1 MNNASFRSNQNV
13 SRWVPAVAAAALLG
27 AVVIAGVAGGSGSG
41 GGGAV
46 GTTPTIPAVQAE
58 PVASTIR
65 VPPATVVDDSA
76 AVQKVALGRTLSN
89 GLAGEDVER
98 VQARLTDLGFD
109 PGPVDGIYGS
119 RTIQAV
125 WAYEK
130 LVLQT
135 PREEATGRVTAEMW
149 DGMQD
154 PMKIAPRRNLGNANH
169 TEIYLPEQVLAVFH
183 AGEPVLVAHISTG
196 ELDAHGQPAEWCE
209 VVTYTEKNGKT
220 LDEPVEKDICGR
232 SKTPGG
238 VHKFYRRVAGNRQS
252 ALGGHVQPRVLQL
265 RHRRARCDQRAA
277 AARLAR
283 LRAAQHGHRQVFP
296 RPGREWR
303 PGVRVERRQGAG
315 ERHRRRCAPAF
326 RLPESELDD
335 HDVHHHH
342 DHDHDDSRSHHDHH
356 DHQAPTT
363 TAVPT
368 TTAAPAPA
376 TTTSTTVPSAT
387 STSPPNSDD

>member
-41 GGGAV
+41 GGAAV
-46 GTTPTIPAVQAE
+46 DTTPTIPAVQAE

-196 ELDAHGQPAEWCE
+196 ELDAQGEPAEWCE

-252 ALGGHVQPRVLQL
+252 ALGGMFNPVYFNYGIAVHGAINVPLQPVS
-265 RHRRARCDQRAA
+265 HGCV
-277 AARLAR
+277 RLNMDIAKY
-283 LRAAQHGHRQVFP
+283 FP
-296 RPGREWR
+296 DLVSNGDAVYVWNGDKDPENVTGDEALPRFDYPN
-303 PGVRVERRQGAG
+303 PNSTTTTSTTTTTTTTTTL
-315 ERHRRRCAPAF
+315 APTTTTK
-326 RLPESELDD
+326 
-335 HDVHHHH
+335 
-342 DHDHDDSRSHHDHH
+342 
-356 DHQAPTT
+356 APTT

-368 TTAAPAPA
+368 TTAAPTPA

-387 STSPPNSDD
+387 STSPPNGDD